1 MPEMTAGMPSSWSSG
16 SPRSSKKPKG
26 GEDEDE
32 NELRVIVNSLRD
44 EVLQLQQD
52 VRDLRAQQQQQQQ
65 QQQGDSGSA
74 FSSPTPNQAT
84 MAQVPT
90 FRAPVRVLVCIM
102 QPINSSA
109 QSRPSVSD
117 VAIVWPVPAC

>member
-32 NELRVIVNSLRD
+32 DENELRVIVNSLRD

-52 VRDLRAQQQQQQQ
+52 VRDLRAQQQQQ

-102 QPINSSA
+102 QPINSSV
-109 QSRPSVSD
+109 QSRLSVSD
-117 VAIVWPVPAC
+117 VAIVWLVPAC